1 LGAIFFLGI
10 VWGENSMSTY
20 TPIASQTLSSA
31 AASVTFSGIPQTYTD
46 LVLVAAATGDRSSNV
61 DSLAIRFNS
70 DSGSNYSYTYM
81 TGESS
86 TGAISGRAS
95 NQTNIWCGNFT
106 SNNVNNPS
114 SIIIQI
120 QNYSNTTTNKT
131 TLSRGNPIAGGGYSA
146 VNANVGL
153 WRNTAAVTSVT
164 VRSET
169 GNNFRS
175 GSTFN
180 LYGIASANAVTPKAI
195 GGDTVMSDGTYWY
208 HAFFTSGTFTPS
220 TSITGDILVVAG
232 GGGGSA
238 SAGGGGGAG
247 GLLTFTSQSLTAQNY
262 LITVGA
268 GGTGGGINTQLGTNG
283 TDSQFGS
290 LTLVKGGGRGGNTST
305 LAGANGGSG
314 GGGGGYSGNGAGG
327 SPQSGQG
334 FAGGNGDQDGGSGSN
349 GGGAGGGAGGAGTN
363 AAAVGVGGN
372 VAGGIGATS
381 SLLTAMGGAT
391 ATGQLSGGNYYYA
404 GGGGGNTYTGNTT
417 PTSIGGLGGGG
428 NGCDGG
434 VSTAGFSNT
443 GGGGGGGFL
452 GGISTGGNGGS
463 GIIIVRYT
471 V

>member
-1 LGAIFFLGI
+1 
-10 VWGENSMSTY
+10 MSTY
-20 TPIASQTLSSA
+20 TPIASVTLSSA
-31 AASVTFSGIPQTYTD
+31 QSSVTFNAIPQTYTD
-46 LVLVAAATGDRSSNV
+46 LVLVATPATGHSSSTFCAV
-61 DSLAIRFNS
+61 EFNG
-70 DSGSNYSYTYM
+70 DSGTNYSTTNMYGNGTT
-81 TGESS
+81 TGSS
-86 TGAISGRAS
+86 R
-95 NQTNIWCGNFT
+95 QTNNNYAWTSFFIGMDTTVGNT
-106 SNNVNNPS
+106 NV
-114 SIIIQI
+114 ITHI
-120 QNYSNTTTNKT
+120 QNYSNTTTFKT
-131 TLSRGNPIAGGGYSA
+131 LLSRANRGNGTLDYYGTEA
-146 VNANVGL
+146 VVSL
-153 WRNTAAVTSVT
+153 WRNTSAITSIT
-164 VRSET
+164 VK
-169 GNNFRS
+169 NWRS
-175 GSTFN
+175 GASYNFASGTTFN
-180 LYGIASANAVTPKAI
+180 LYGIASANAVTPKAT
-195 GGDTVMSDGTYWY
+195 GGNTVMSDGTYWY
-208 HAFFTSGTFTPS
+208 HAFLTSGTFTPS
-220 TSITGDILVVAG
+220 TSITSDILVVAG

-283 TDSQFGS
+283 ADSQFGS

-391 ATGQLSGGNYYYA
+391 ATGQFSGGNYYYA